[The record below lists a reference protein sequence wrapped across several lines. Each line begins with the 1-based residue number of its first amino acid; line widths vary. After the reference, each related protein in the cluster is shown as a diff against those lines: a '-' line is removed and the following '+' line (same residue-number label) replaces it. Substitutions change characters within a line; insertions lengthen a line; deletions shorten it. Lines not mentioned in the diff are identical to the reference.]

1 MSKSSALIA
10 LSLCILVTYFWRS
23 LPFLALR
30 GKKLSP
36 SLSRLGELL
45 PPSIM
50 AILLIYSTRSIVT
63 GGASLRLSL
72 IAGSL
77 PLSFISGKRIPS
89 SPSLPAPSST
99 SPCGIFSKKIGRLPS
114 LQSSLSFCFMRCH
127 TSYFVI
133 LHAFSYFLR
142 FHTSCAATLTAL
154 LHAPFYDLA
163 AFYDSLLLSP
173 GL

>member
-50 AILLIYSTRSIVT
+50 A
-63 GGASLRLSL
+63 
-72 IAGSL
+72 
-77 PLSFISGKRIPS
+77 
-89 SPSLPAPSST
+89 
-99 SPCGIFSKKIGRLPS
+99 
-114 LQSSLSFCFMRCH
+114 
-127 TSYFVI
+127 
-133 LHAFSYFLR
+133 
-142 FHTSCAATLTAL
+142 
-154 LHAPFYDLA
+154 
-163 AFYDSLLLSP
+163 
-173 GL
+173 

>member
-72 IAGSL
+72 VAGCLFTALIQIVSIIFHNLLSL
-77 PLSFISGKRIPS
+77 HLFRH
-89 SPSLPAPSST
+89 
-99 SPCGIFSKKIGRLPS
+99 IFLI
-114 LQSSLSFCFMRCH
+114 
-127 TSYFVI
+127 V
-133 LHAFSYFLR
+133 FSDLIQFGYLR
-142 FHTSCAATLTAL
+142 F
-154 LHAPFYDLA
+154 
-163 AFYDSLLLSP
+163 
-173 GL
+173 

>member
-63 GGASLRLSL
+63 GASLRLSL
-72 IAGSL
+72 IAGCL
-77 PLSFISGKRIPS
+77 F
-89 SPSLPAPSST
+89 
-99 SPCGIFSKKIGRLPS
+99 
-114 LQSSLSFCFMRCH
+114 
-127 TSYFVI
+127 
-133 LHAFSYFLR
+133 
-142 FHTSCAATLTAL
+142 TAL
-154 LHAPFYDLA
+154 IHLWKKNTILSVLA
-163 AFYDSLLLSP
+163 GTLLYVALRN
-173 GL
+173 LL

>member
-10 LSLCILVTYFWRS
+10 LILCILITYFWRS

-72 IAGSL
+72 VAGCL
-77 PLSFISGKRIPS
+77 F
-89 SPSLPAPSST
+89 
-99 SPCGIFSKKIGRLPS
+99 
-114 LQSSLSFCFMRCH
+114 
-127 TSYFVI
+127 
-133 LHAFSYFLR
+133 
-142 FHTSCAATLTAL
+142 TAL
-154 LHAPFYDLA
+154 IHLWKKNTILSVLA
-163 AFYDSLLLSP
+163 GTLLYVALRN
-173 GL
+173 LL

>member
-10 LSLCILVTYFWRS
+10 LSLCILVTYFCRS

-72 IAGSL
+72 VAGCL
-77 PLSFISGKRIPS
+77 F
-89 SPSLPAPSST
+89 
-99 SPCGIFSKKIGRLPS
+99 
-114 LQSSLSFCFMRCH
+114 
-127 TSYFVI
+127 
-133 LHAFSYFLR
+133 
-142 FHTSCAATLTAL
+142 TAL
-154 LHAPFYDLA
+154 IHLWKKNTILSVLA
-163 AFYDSLLLSP
+163 GTLLYVALRT
-173 GL
+173 LL